1 MSTTGTNVAR
11 RIVADALRLN
21 WAGLEVAFAVRCT
34 AGIAIPLIVSILAG
48 QPLAGASAAYGA
60 LVTGLAS
67 RQGVYRTRVGAML
80 AASAALAFSG
90 FMGALSGPYPAL
102 NIALLAVWTL
112 VFGVVGSLGR
122 SAAVVAVNGCV

>member
-1 MSTTGTNVAR
+1 SRGRLRWASGVSGFGMSSTGTRVAR

-21 WAGLEVAFAVRCT
+21 WTGLEIRFAVRCT
-34 AGIAIPLIVSILAG
+34 AGVAIPLIVSALVG

-80 AASAALAFSG
+80 AASAALAISAFA
-90 FMGALSGPYPAL
+90 GAATGMYPIL
-102 NIALLAVWTL
+102 NIA
-112 VFGVVGSLGR
+112 
-122 SAAVVAVNGCV
+122 